1 MKRVCLLLVIL
12 VTLSACD
19 QAKNSANEDKTAVVA
34 EDIST
39 KDANHTKNSPST
51 KENSVRNSEV
61 FLAVDENNLSVLD
74 FETAYTMCAQAL
86 SEYYKATWNGA
97 DINLDKYMNNESL
110 KQYTQKKITTQ
121 YELFLKNKL
130 TYNLVTSVDIGAR
143 QVEFVGD
150 DKSFFYLKL
159 DARVQ
164 KDVGSFAEPTEFL
177 IQSLNEKLVIVD
189 WYTSGKDSYDSTVR
203 GENQIIDNPEI
214 WNNSEWIKKYLI
226 EFHVKAKVNDQ

>member
-1 MKRVCLLLVIL
+1 M
-12 VTLSACD
+12 
-19 QAKNSANEDKTAVVA
+19 
-34 EDIST
+34 
-39 KDANHTKNSPST
+39 
-51 KENSVRNSEV
+51 
-61 FLAVDENNLSVLD
+61 
-74 FETAYTMCAQAL
+74 
-86 SEYYKATWNGA
+86 
-97 DINLDKYMNNESL
+97 
-110 KQYTQKKITTQ
+110 
-121 YELFLKNKL
+121 
-130 TYNLVTSVDIGAR
+130 TSVDIGAR